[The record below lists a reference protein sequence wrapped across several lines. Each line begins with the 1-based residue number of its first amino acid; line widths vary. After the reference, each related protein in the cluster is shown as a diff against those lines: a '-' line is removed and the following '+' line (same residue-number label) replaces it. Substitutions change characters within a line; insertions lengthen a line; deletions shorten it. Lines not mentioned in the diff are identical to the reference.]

1 MFMAF
6 EVILCHCW
14 VINGDLP
21 FYLKVFAKLQGIAV
35 PVFMFLSFYFL
46 EKTFLDCT
54 VKKIKN
60 RLFRVSYPQICWA
73 IIYWCVYYGFKVLFN
88 KFQTLRV
95 SDLFL
100 QILFGHTVNA
110 SMWFQFVLIVL
121 TTIFFLIF
129 YFGKEKNGILILH
142 ILLFVSFVVQYSGLN
157 SFLFS
162 NLQDSLKYPFGRFFP
177 MIPYAVLGFDFA
189 YFGIFEKLKENR
201 IYCMV
206 LFLIVSIFALKFA
219 IINDAPGDGFYS
231 NNNSILIAIFISGF
245 CYFLPIEKLSAKYLR
260 FIEFISKYT
269 LGIYCMHRLVSK
281 FVNLF
286 LGRIRLEESSFLS
299 CVLIYAMCFVVS
311 LIISKIP
318 SKYAKILVN

>member
-1 MFMAF
+1 MAF

-21 FYLKVFAKLQGIAV
+21 FYLKIFASLQGIAV

-54 VKKIKN
+54 VTKIKN
-60 RLFRVSYPQICWA
+60 RLFRVTYPQVSWA
-73 IIYWCVYYGFKVLFN
+73 IIYWCIYYGLKIIFN
-88 KFQTLRV
+88 KFQTLKI

-142 ILLFVSFVVQYSGLN
+142 ITLIVSFVIQYSGLN
-157 SFLFS
+157 SFFFS

-177 MIPYAVLGFDFA
+177 MILYAVLGFDFA
-189 YFGIFEKLKENR
+189 YFGIFEKLKDKR
-201 IYCMV
+201 IYWIIFF
-206 LFLIVSIFALKFA
+206 LFCTIFVMKFT

-245 CYFLPIEKLSAKYLR
+245 CYLLPFEKMNTKYLN

-281 FVNLF
+281 ILNPIIGQIGF
-286 LGRIRLEESSFLS
+286 EESSFFY
-299 CVLIYAMCFVVS
+299 CILIYITCFVIS

-318 SKYAKILVN
+318 SKYVKMLVN